1 MLQSSAVADDGART
15 DVRARMEAARAAERR
30 GAWGDAQSRY
40 EEAFSLLSSARDAAL
55 FAEFFYRAG
64 WAPYFQGDLEAADD
78 AFSTSL
84 AIAEANRQQALTAQ
98 ARVGLA
104 AVEFRRGHVAE
115 AERLQLDARDVA
127 HRAGD
132 ERLVAVLDT
141 NLASIANLR
150 GDVGTAIARYTSAID
165 R

>member
-40 EEAFSLLSSARDAAL
+40 EEAFSLLPSARDAAL

-84 AIAEANRQQALTAQ
+84 AIAEAD
-98 ARVGLA
+98 
-104 AVEFRRGHVAE
+104 
-115 AERLQLDARDVA
+115 RLQLDARDVA